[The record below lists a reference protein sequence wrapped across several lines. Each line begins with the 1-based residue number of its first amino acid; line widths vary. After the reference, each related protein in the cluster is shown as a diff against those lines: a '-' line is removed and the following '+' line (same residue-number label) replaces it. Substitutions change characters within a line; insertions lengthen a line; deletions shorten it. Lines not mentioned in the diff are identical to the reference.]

1 MRIIDV
7 GGSASW
13 RASLRPA
20 SFRGA
25 IFHVEQGGV
34 ASGRRVA
41 IHEFPKRNVPYSEDM
56 GRRARRFSIQG
67 YVIVSPSTPNYIP
80 ARDDLLTA
88 LEMDGPG
95 PLVHPTLGEFDVMV
109 EQYGYIES
117 RLKGGFGSFDM
128 VFIERGRPIVE
139 DVSDAAQ
146 VAPAATAAAQTAID
160 SVNQSLQSATGTGTG
175 GRGGADVSIGDIEI
189 GP

>member
-1 MRIIDV
+1 MTRIIDV

-20 SFRGA
+20 SFRAAG
-25 IFHVEQGGV
+25 FHVEQGGV

-67 YVIVSPSTPNYIP
+67 YIIVSPSTPDYIP
-80 ARDDLLTA
+80 ARDDLLSA
-88 LEMDGPG
+88 LEADGPG

-109 EQYGYIES
+109 EQYGYVES

-128 VFIERGRPIVE
+128 VFIERGQPIVQ
-139 DVSDAAQ
+139 DVTE
-146 VAPAATAAAQTAID
+146 APAAKVSSVADKTSTGAAAFL
-160 SVNQSLQSATGTGTG
+160 NQNLGRSPSISLDQAKAMMRIFGK
-175 GRGGADVSIGDIEI
+175 
-189 GP
+189 

>member
-1 MRIIDV
+1 MSRIIDI

-20 SFRGA
+20 TFREVM
-25 IFHVEQGGV
+25 FHVEQGGV

-41 IHEFPKRNVPYSEDM
+41 LHEFPKRNVPFAEDM

-67 YVIVSPSTPNYIP
+67 YIIVSPSVPDYIP
-80 ARDDLLTA
+80 QRDDLLEA

-109 EQYGYIES
+109 EQYGYVES
-117 RLKGGFGSFDM
+117 RLKGGFGQFDM
-128 VFIERGRPIVE
+128 VFIERGQPIVQ
-139 DVSDAAQ
+139 DATD
-146 VAPAATAAAQTAID
+146 APASQVKSAADKAGANAATFL
-160 SVNQSLQSATGTGTG
+160 NQNLGRSPSISLDQA
-175 GRGGADVSIGDIEI
+175 RAMMRVFAR
-189 GP
+189 